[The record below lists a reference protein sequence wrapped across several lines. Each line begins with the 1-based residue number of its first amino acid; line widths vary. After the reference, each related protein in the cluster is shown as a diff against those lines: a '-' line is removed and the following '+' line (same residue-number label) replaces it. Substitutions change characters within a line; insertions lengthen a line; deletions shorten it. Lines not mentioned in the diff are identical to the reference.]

1 VKRTVPIAVRD
12 GDEMIL
18 ATCAQGRF
26 RTASS
31 GSVSPWKARW
41 RAWPSRPAAPSI
53 SPTTST
59 RPGFERRRLGRLG
72 LTARTGLVVAAG
84 VRRPPPRHPE
94 IKTVVG
100 AAVAAL
106 DDLGVE
112 AAIDRGA
119 VGGDARA
126 DPGGSPADPAVREST
141 YADFGESAD
150 ARRSRAR
157 HPHSVEQEVPS
168 RCPSR

>member
-1 VKRTVPIAVRD
+1 VASVA
-12 GDEMIL
+12 L
-18 ATCAQGRF
+18 ATGR
-26 RTASS
+26 TQHLDDD
-31 GSVSPWKARW
+31 VHQAR
-41 RAWPSRPAAPSI
+41 
-53 SPTTST
+53 
-59 RPGFERRRLGRLG
+59 FERRRLGRLG

-112 AAIDRGA
+112 AAIDRGV

-126 DPGGSPADPAVREST
+126 DAGGSPADPAVREST